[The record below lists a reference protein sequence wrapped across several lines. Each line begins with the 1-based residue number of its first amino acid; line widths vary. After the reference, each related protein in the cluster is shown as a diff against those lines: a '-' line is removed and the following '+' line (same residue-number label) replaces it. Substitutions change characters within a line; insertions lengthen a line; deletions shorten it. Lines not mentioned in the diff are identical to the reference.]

1 MSKTGKQTAKMK
13 VTQVM
18 IFITDLKWITSNS
31 VKTSKYG
38 IRDGSVGKVLAVIS
52 GIHMGRENL
61 TRVSCALT
69 YMHAS
74 RHAGTK
80 HKQTNK

>member
-1 MSKTGKQTAKMK
+1 MK

-38 IRDGSVGKVLAVIS
+38 VRDGSVGKVFAMVS
-52 GIHMGRENL
+52 GIHMGGENL
-61 TRVSCALT
+61 L
-69 YMHAS
+69 
-74 RHAGTK
+74 
-80 HKQTNK
+80 

>member
-1 MSKTGKQTAKMK
+1 MK

-38 IRDGSVGKVLAVIS
+38 VRDGSVGKVLAMIS
-52 GIHMGRENL
+52 GIHMGGENL
-61 TRVSCALT
+61 LKLCPNI
-69 YMHAS
+69 HACKQEC
-74 RHAGTK
+74 RHTA
-80 HKQTNK
+80 NK